1 MKACQTRQEILSFT
15 VLTHLFS
22 DTAGGEVRLL
32 WVPILFQ
39 GLFLHFIQWLSNVSF
54 IRDESRKDE
63 IQHSVCRLTI
73 KLHNLA
79 SLFSSENIL
88 KVEKSEFE
96 PLQAVDE
103 TGSYIL
109 HFCTAKD
116 YTEAYGLG
124 VLHFRRKQ

>member
-1 MKACQTRQEILSFT
+1 MFPDRKCTWRPVRQGKEILSFT

-39 GLFLHFIQWLSNVSF
+39 GLFLHFMQWLSNVSF

-63 IQHSVCRLTI
+63 IQHSVCMLTI

-79 SLFSSENIL
+79 SFFLWKYPRRWEIWVWTTSGYRWNWFLHLII
-88 KVEKSEFE
+88 F
-96 PLQAVDE
+96 
-103 TGSYIL
+103 TG
-109 HFCTAKD
+109 KD
-116 YTEAYGLG
+116 ITQKLMG
-124 VLHFRRKQ
+124 